1 VEKERITQV
10 IPEEVRL
17 TKKKIFQ
24 IIPKGLI
31 LAKKKGESISAK
43 KKQKIAYQKLV
54 SKLMDA
60 VEAV

>member
-1 VEKERITQV
+1 
-10 IPEEVRL
+10 VRL